1 MCVWRLQKLG
11 IHMKLMKLV
20 TYEIEFV
27 ILTWHNQANSTQ
39 ESKSLLEVEEKWYK
53 TSKEL

>member
-1 MCVWRLQKLG
+1 
-11 IHMKLMKLV
+11 MKLMKLV